1 MTGSGINALHERARA
16 GDPGALTALGK
27 RLLIGDGVRQAPEEA
42 VACMSKAAA
51 LGSGEATAHLAL
63 FAGWGVLRPR
73 NLDDALDQLQRA
85 AELGWGPS
93 QRELQFLARGTGT
106 DWRALRQQ
114 VDIAQWTQAPAIRV
128 VSKAPKICVIDGFA
142 SSAECDWL
150 IERGRHNLK
159 RAMVY
164 RRDAGGHSAV
174 QRRTNTEADF
184 TVVNADLVLSLVRDR
199 IAAAIGVA
207 TPFFEVT
214 KLLHYEPG
222 QHFALHAD
230 FLEPS
235 TPALAREVEQHG
247 QRVMSFLTYLN
258 DDYEGGE
265 TDFPRIGYRY
275 KGGRGDA
282 LLFANVD
289 VSELPTTTRFTRA
302 CRPPAGKAGGS
313 TARIGAYFAVGGAP

>member
-1 MTGSGINALHERARA
+1 MTASDINALRESARA

-27 RLLIGDGVRQAPEEA
+27 RLLTGEGVRQAPQEA
-42 VACMSKAAA
+42 VACLSKAAA
-51 LGSGEATAHLAL
+51 LGSGEATAQLAL
-63 FAGWGVLRPR
+63 FAGWGVLRSR

-85 AELGWGPS
+85 AELGWAPS

-114 VDIAQWTQAPAIRV
+114 VKIAEWTKAPAIRI
-128 VSKAPKICVIDGFA
+128 VSKAPKICVIHGFA
-142 SSAECDWL
+142 SGTECDWL

-164 RRDAGGHSAV
+164 RRDAAGHSAV
-174 QRRTNTEADF
+174 ETRTNTEADF
-184 TVVNADLVLSLVRDR
+184 TVVNADLVLSLVRER

-275 KGGRGDA
+275 KGRRGDA

-289 VSELPTTTRFTRA
+289 ASGAPDYNTVHAGL
-302 CRPPAGKAGGS
+302 PPASGVKWLLSQWVRERALS
-313 TARIGAYFAVGGAP
+313 